1 MWSNRSS
8 PRTIVS
14 IRVVLYEENTEMEA
28 FDDCGSLDIH
38 VAERFAVR
46 YPNLGDV
53 IVKLKHIDGISSS
66 RPADPNSFE

>member
-1 MWSNRSS
+1 
-8 PRTIVS
+8 
-14 IRVVLYEENTEMEA
+14 MEA